1 MAWDALGTMTYAL
14 TLCFL
19 SLSLLY
25 FKIYRWRTRISIAD
39 IPGPKPESF
48 ILGTSYDLVAKTNRM
63 IKCTLLGNLRQYF
76 QSQAGQ
82 VVPHFSAPCS
92 T

>member
-1 MAWDALGTMTYAL
+1 MTYYAL

-48 ILGTSYDLVAKTNRM
+48 ILGTSYDLVAKTNT
-63 IKCTLLGNLRQYF
+63 IHPVGNLRQYF

-82 VVPHFSAPCS
+82 VVPYFKCPCS